1 MPEKNKLAGAKPSQS
16 TQKYLDIAEIK
27 ADTVVLRDGGVRA
40 VLLASS
46 INFALKGE
54 DEQNAIIQ
62 AYVSFLNSLS
72 FPLQIVIQSRNL
84 NIDGYLVKLEN
95 LEKEQTNELLRLQ
108 IADYRA
114 FLRDL
119 LDLGEIMTKKFYVVV
134 PYSGSNREKKKFW
147 EMAMDAFSPTRAI
160 SLSQKKFNRS
170 RDELMKRL
178 DFVISGLSSIGLKAV
193 PLDTQSLIELFYGTY
208 NPEVVDAQKMVDVN
222 KLRVEG

>member
-1 MPEKNKLAGAKPSQS
+1 MPEKNRLAGSKPSQS

-27 ADTVVLRDGGVRA
+27 DDTVVLRDGGTRA
-40 VLLASS
+40 VLLVSS

-84 NIDGYLVKLEN
+84 NIDGYLTKLEN

-119 LDLGEIMTKKFYVVV
+119 LDLGEIMTKKFYVTV
-134 PYSGSNREKKKFW
+134 PYSGANREKKKFW
-147 EMAMDAFSPTRAI
+147 ERTMDAISPARAI
-160 SLSQKKFNRS
+160 TLSQKKFNRS
-170 RDELMKRL
+170 REELMKRV
-178 DFVISGLSSIGLKAV
+178 DFVISGLSSIGLKSV
-193 PLDTQSLIELFYGTY
+193 PLDTQSLIELFYNTY
-208 NPEVVDAQKMVDVN
+208 NPEVADSQKLADIN
-222 KLRVEG
+222 KLRVE